1 MPEFLWM
8 LLVTGGPIVL
18 GAAIAYALFK
28 RRQTT
33 ARDEPV
39 RDTPA
44 QRDAIDEIYQD
55 DTEGSAPLA
64 QTAEH
69 RETPATRS
77 LRAEQRRQEDEPD
90 ALAEGLED
98 TFPASDPVSV
108 TTTTTPGAPPK
119 N

>member
-18 GAAIAYALFK
+18 GAAIAYALFM
-28 RRQTT
+28 RRQTAT
-33 ARDEPV
+33 

-44 QRDAIDEIYQD
+44 QRDAIDELYED
-55 DTEGSAPLA
+55 DAAKPGATLAGS
-64 QTAEH
+64 AEH
-69 RETPATRS
+69 RDTPATRS
-77 LRAEQRRQEDEPD
+77 LRAEQQRQANEPD
-90 ALAEGLED
+90 ELEEGLED

-119 N
+119 VEPTQ